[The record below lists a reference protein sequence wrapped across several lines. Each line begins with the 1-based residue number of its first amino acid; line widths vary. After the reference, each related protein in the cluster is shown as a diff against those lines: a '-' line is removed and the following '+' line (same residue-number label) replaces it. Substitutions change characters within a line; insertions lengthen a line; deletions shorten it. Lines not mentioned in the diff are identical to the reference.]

1 MTNHTFFIPTF
12 FNKIA
17 EYISRN
23 YPHAQKIIEIGVGFA
38 PWTAIQLRELL
49 PAAKIVVVDNNP
61 EALNDLEKYGID
73 PLQDDV
79 FKPKIRRYVGAD
91 LIYSIHP
98 PVELIEPIRL
108 IADTVN
114 AELLVKPLSE
124 DAYLYGFER
133 WKKVTLNSCVIFLWN
148 TPPVKP
154 LKS

>member
-1 MTNHTFFIPTF
+1 LTNHTFFIPIF
-12 FNKIA
+12 FNQIA

-23 YPHAQKIIEIGVGFA
+23 YPRAQKIVEIGVGFA
-38 PWTAIQLRELL
+38 PWTAIRLRELL
-49 PAAKIVVVDNNP
+49 PAAEIIVVDKNP
-61 EALNDLEKYGID
+61 EALNGLEKYGIN

-124 DAYLYGFER
+124 DAYLYGFEK
-133 WKKVTLNSCVIFLWN
+133 WKKVTLGSCVIFLWN
-148 TPPVKP
+148 TPPLKP
-154 LKS
+154 